1 MSNSTPNKLTLNKQT
16 LKNLTGGDSLTALFP
31 PRMNV
36 FPGKLGQAGGQL
48 HETAQLKTLGQ
59 QNLSFFIGSCNGC
72 KSGVS
77 CAAACTIT
85 A

>member
-16 LKNLTGGDSLTALFP
+16 LKNLTALFP
-31 PRMNV
+31 ARMNV